1 MLQKITATGKLKNN
15 FTESVDVKTS
25 KIRVL
30 SKILISVLLIL
41 LVSACATSCGFDPDK
56 AVNLGGYVTDEIEVK
71 KDSTVFRFYYNSDE
85 HPIED
90 YGIIRVR
97 LEYYVDYSS
106 LMKKKNFFLE
116 VPDDIKFEDR
126 TYFTVEIDDALT
138 EESVVYFSIL
148 ANQKTENNSSAWR
161 YVLTVI
167 IAIVL
172 LGVLWSVY
180 MAMCDACD
188 SNTALPS
195 FMWLGG
201 LIIFGVITLIIT
213 LNWGSGPGGIM
224 IGGAVLYFICTLFT
238 YFKYK
243 N

>member
-1 MLQKITATGKLKNN
+1 MLQKITVTGKLETN
-15 FTESVDVKTS
+15 FTESVDVKDS
-25 KIRVL
+25 KNRIL
-30 SKILISVLLIL
+30 PKILISLLLIL
-41 LVSACATSCGFDPDK
+41 VSAFATSCGFNPDE
-56 AVNLGGYVTDEIEVK
+56 AVNISDCLTNEIEVK
-71 KDSTVFRFYYNSDE
+71 KDSTVFRFYYSSDE

-90 YGIIRVR
+90 YEIIRVR

-116 VPDDIKFEDR
+116 VPDDIKFEDK
-126 TYFTVEIDDALT
+126 TYFTVEINDALT
-138 EESVVYFSIL
+138 EESVVYFSVL

-172 LGVLWSVY
+172 LGGLWSVY

-188 SNTALPS
+188 SDTALPS

-201 LIIFGVITLIIT
+201 LIIFGVVTLIIA
-213 LNWGSGPGGIM
+213 LNWGSVPGGIM

>member
-1 MLQKITATGKLKNN
+1 MKFSG
-15 FTESVDVKTS
+15 F
-25 KIRVL
+25 RVL

-41 LVSACATSCGFDPDK
+41 IALLTTSCSFDPDE
-56 AVNLGGYVTDEIEVK
+56 AVNIMDCVTDEVEVK
-71 KDSTVFRFYYNSDE
+71 EDSTVFRFYYSSDE

-90 YGIIRVR
+90 YEIIRVR
-97 LEYYVDYSS
+97 LEYYVDYNS
-106 LMKKKNFFLE
+106 LMKKKNFFIE
-116 VPDDIKFEDR
+116 VPDDVTFEDK

-138 EESVVYFSIL
+138 EESVVYMSVL
-148 ANQKTENNSSAWR
+148 ANQKTENNSRAWR

-167 IAIVL
+167 IAVVL
-172 LGVLWSVY
+172 LVILWSVY

-188 SNTALPS
+188 SDTALPS

-201 LIIFGVITLIIT
+201 LIIFGIVTLVIS
-213 LNWGSGPGGIM
+213 LNWGNGPGGIM

-238 YFKYK
+238 YFKYR

>member
-1 MLQKITATGKLKNN
+1 MKFSG
-15 FTESVDVKTS
+15 F
-25 KIRVL
+25 RVL

-41 LVSACATSCGFDPDK
+41 IALLTTSCSFDPDE
-56 AVNLGGYVTDEIEVK
+56 AVNISDYVTDEVEVK
-71 KDSTVFRFYYNSDE
+71 KDSTVFRFYYSSDE

-90 YGIIRVR
+90 YEIIRVH
-97 LEYYVDYSS
+97 LEYYIDYSS
-106 LMKKKNFFLE
+106 LMKKKNFFIE
-116 VPDDIKFEDR
+116 VPDDVTFEDK

-138 EESVVYFSIL
+138 EESVVYMSVL
-148 ANQKTENNSSAWR
+148 ANQKTENNSRAWR

-167 IAIVL
+167 IAVVL
-172 LGVLWSVY
+172 LIILWSVY

-188 SNTALPS
+188 SDTALPS

-201 LIIFGVITLIIT
+201 LIIFGIVTLVIS
-213 LNWGSGPGGIM
+213 LNWGNGPGGIM

>member
-15 FTESVDVKTS
+15 FTEIVDMKFS
-25 KIRVL
+25 GFRVL
-30 SKILISVLLIL
+30 SKILISILLIL
-41 LVSACATSCGFDPDK
+41 TALFTTSCVFDPDE
-56 AVNLGGYVTDEIEVK
+56 AVNIRDFVTEEIEVK
-71 KDSTVFRFYYNSDE
+71 KDSTVFRFYYSSDE

-90 YGIIRVR
+90 YEIIKVR
-97 LEYYVDYSS
+97 LEYYVDYNT
-106 LMKKKNFFLE
+106 LMKKENFFIE
-116 VPDDIKFEDR
+116 VPDDVKFEDK

-138 EESVVYFSIL
+138 EESVVYISVL
-148 ANQKTENNSSAWR
+148 ANQKTENNSRAWI

-167 IAIVL
+167 IAVVL
-172 LGVLWSVY
+172 LIILWSVY

-201 LIIFGVITLIIT
+201 LIIFGIIT
-213 LNWGSGPGGIM
+213 LVIAFNWGNGPGGIM
-224 IGGAVLYFICTLFT
+224 IGGAALYFICTLFT

>member
-1 MLQKITATGKLKNN
+1 VLQKITATGKLENN

-41 LVSACATSCGFDPDK
+41 VSAFATSCGFDPDE
-56 AVNLGGYVTDEIEVK
+56 AVNISDCVTDEIEVK
-71 KDSTVFRFYYNSDE
+71 KDSTVFRFYYSSDE

-90 YGIIRVR
+90 YEIIRVH

-116 VPDDIKFEDR
+116 VPDDIKFEDK

-167 IAIVL
+167 IAVVL

-201 LIIFGVITLIIT
+201 LIIFGVVALVIALK
-213 LNWGSGPGGIM
+213 WGSGPGGIM